1 MQVPYLDRDGDVFIL
16 YLGSRAEADSQNQFN
31 PDWVD
36 EINAAL
42 DEVEASTGP
51 AGLVTTATGKFY
63 STGADLS
70 WGMDNL
76 DQVNAFIDRMQGLFA
91 RMLQLPLPT
100 VAALQGHT
108 FGAGAF
114 WAMAHDYRIM
124 RADRGFLCF
133 PGVHIGANYSAG
145 TVDLLAARLHPDALH
160 QALTTGHRYGGDQ
173 ALTAGLVHATA
184 SADELLSHAVDRA
197 HRLADTRG
205 PTLGAIKNTMYARVL
220 ATLSSPM
227 TDADLQQWSTQP
239 AMT

>member
-1 MQVPYLDRDGDVFIL
+1 MPYLERDGDVCIL
-16 YLGSRAEADSQNQFN
+16 YLGGRSDVNSQNQFN
-31 PDWVD
+31 PGWVD
-36 EINAAL
+36 EISAL
-42 DEVEASTGP
+42 LDDVETSTGP

-76 DQVNAFIDRMQGLFA
+76 DQVNTFIDRIQGLFA

-133 PGVHIGANYSAG
+133 PGVHIGAAYSEG

-160 QALTTGHRYGGDQ
+160 QALTTGHRYGGGQ

-184 SADELLSHAVDRA
+184 SADALLSQAVDRA
-197 HRLADTRG
+197 HQLAETRG

-220 ATLSSPM
+220 GTLSSPM
-227 TDADLQQWSTQP
+227 SGAEFQQWSTQP